1 MLTHNELISKFKE
14 LGIKDGDVIL
24 LHSSFKSLG
33 TVCSGPD
40 YVIHALLDILGKNGT
55 LIVPTFNFD
64 FCNGSSFNV
73 NETPSQMGII
83 TELIRKNPDSIR
95 TKDPVYSFAI
105 IGKLKEKL
113 GNLVYES
120 SYGKDS
126 MFAQLRKHDG
136 KILIIG
142 LAYNDSMTFF
152 HHAEEMEGCDYRYF
166 KEFDGNLID
175 FDGTEQKT
183 KIKIFVRNLE
193 KKVETDVDKMGVILE
208 NKGLVNKIKI
218 GDVDIKFLD
227 VNQVYIHTAEEL
239 KNNPHILCKFNS

>member
-1 MLTHNELISKFKE
+1 MLTCNELISKFKK

-24 LHSSFKSLG
+24 VHSSFNSLG
-33 TVCSGPD
+33 TVSNGPD
-40 YVIHALLDILGKNGT
+40 DVIDALLHILGKNGT
-55 LIVPTFNFD
+55 LIVPTFNMD
-64 FCNGSSFNV
+64 LCNGDSLNLNDPS
-73 NETPSQMGII
+73 SQMGII
-83 TELIRKNPDSIR
+83 TEFVRKNPDSVR

-105 IGKLKEKL
+105 MGKLKEKL
-113 GNLVYES
+113 GNLTYNS
-120 SYGKDS
+120 CYGNDS

-152 HHAEEMEGCDYRYF
+152 HHVEEMEGCDYRYF
-166 KEFDGNLID
+166 KEFNGNLID

-193 KKVETDVDKMGVILE
+193 KKVETDVDKMGVILL
-208 NKGLVNKIKI
+208 NNGLVNKTKI
-218 GDVDIKFLD
+218 AIADVKILD
-227 VNQVYIHTAEEL
+227 ANQVYIRTAEEL